1 MERTRDRQNAKEAP
15 QGLESL
21 AVTLFRLGDPRTNSY
36 LEAAA
41 RNCTRA
47 HRWDQAARLFEM
59 AACGWEADG
68 ARASAIQAY
77 IQAARAYRQ
86 AGRTSA
92 AAGAR
97 CLAGSVRKCP
107 YR

>member
-21 AVTLFRLGDPRTNSY
+21 AVTLFRLGDPRANSY
-36 LEAAA
+36 LETAA
-41 RNCTRA
+41 RNCIRA

-59 AACGWEADG
+59 AAGGWEADG

-86 AGRTSA
+86 AGRPAA
-92 AAGAR
+92 AAGAKS
-97 CLAGSVRKCP
+97 LAGLARKRP
-107 YR
+107 YM